1 MENRMSAHKLT
12 IEIRHAAAERAA
24 TGGNTDSVDT
34 PPAAPANTKHP
45 VAKPPMHGTE
55 KPNKNLGASEPTPPY
70 AKENIGDKAFQAA
83 EAAAMKKMHTA
94 LTKK

>member
-1 MENRMSAHKLT
+1 MSAHKLT
-12 IEIRHAAAERAA
+12 IEIRHAAAERATA
-24 TGGNTDSVDT
+24 GNTHSVET
-34 PPAAPANTKHP
+34 PPSMPANTNTP
-45 VAKPPMHGTE
+45 EPKPPMHGTE